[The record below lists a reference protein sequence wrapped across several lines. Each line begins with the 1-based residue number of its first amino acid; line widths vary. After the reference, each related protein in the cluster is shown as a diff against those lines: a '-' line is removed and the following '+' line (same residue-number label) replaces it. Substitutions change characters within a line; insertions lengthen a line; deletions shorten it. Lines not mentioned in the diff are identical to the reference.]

1 MVTDTSEI
9 SENYRPCDTKKK
21 NQKKRGG
28 KKNWKQIPIL
38 NLVI

>member
-21 NQKKRGG
+21 IRKKEEER
-28 KKNWKQIPIL
+28 KTENKFQF
-38 NLVI
+38 